1 MKRLLALDIGDVRIG
16 IAVCLNPLGIVSPH
30 SVYVRTKSIRADV
43 KNIAD
48 IIAAN
53 RIETVVVGLPESE
66 DPGQAQKNTAFA
78 ERLAR
83 RSGMPPFRYWNEA
96 YTTAEAESELIG
108 MGRSR
113 QKRSRVID
121 RSAAA
126 LILESYIRSGE

>member
-1 MKRLLALDIGDVRIG
+1 MLALDIGDARIG

-30 SVYVRTKSIRADV
+30 SVYVRTKSIKADV
-43 KNIAD
+43 RNIAD
-48 IIAAN
+48 IITAN
-53 RIETVVVGLPESE
+53 GIETVIVGLPESD
-66 DPGQAQKNTAFA
+66 DPSQAEKNALFA

-96 YTTAEAESELIG
+96 FSTAEAESELVD

-113 QKRSRVID
+113 RKRSRVID
-121 RSAAA
+121 RNAAA